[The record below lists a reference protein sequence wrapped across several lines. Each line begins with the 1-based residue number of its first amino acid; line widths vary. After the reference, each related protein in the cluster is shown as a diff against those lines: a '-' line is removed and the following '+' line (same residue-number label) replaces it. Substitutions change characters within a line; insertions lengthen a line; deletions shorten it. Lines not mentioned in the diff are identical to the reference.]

1 MDIEV
6 IIEKNNK
13 DFRLI
18 KSGEVILKGHKP
30 SVFSSET
37 RFFFNS
43 ATHVIKKKSFWS
55 MSFNLLRGGVSR
67 GMIKYNWKK
76 GYSIIIYDETEN
88 EKLYTMKAEASS
100 GWFSSDRL
108 YSLMDNDEKTILKI
122 DYSTKKWKEH
132 IKAELVDQNK
142 GNYELLMY
150 ALYLMRLYQSQS
162 SGDAGASVM
171 HMG

>member
-18 KSGEVILKGHKP
+18 KSGEVIIKGYKP

-37 RFFFNS
+37 RFFFNN

-55 MSFNLLRGGVSR
+55 MSFNLTRGGVFR

-76 GYSIIIYDETEN
+76 GYSINIYDETKN
-88 EKLYTMKAEASS
+88 EKFYTMKAKASS

-108 YSLMDNDEKTILKI
+108 YSLIDSDEKIILKI
-122 DYSTKKWKEH
+122 DYSTKIWKEH
-132 IKAELVDQNK
+132 IKAELVDQNTA
-142 GNYELLMY
+142 NFVLLLY
-150 ALYLMRLYQSQS
+150 ALYLMRIYQCQS

-171 HMG
+171 YTG

>member
-1 MDIEV
+1 
-6 IIEKNNK
+6 
-13 DFRLI
+13 
-18 KSGEVILKGHKP
+18 
-30 SVFSSET
+30 
-37 RFFFNS
+37 
-43 ATHVIKKKSFWS
+43 
-55 MSFNLLRGGVSR
+55 
-67 GMIKYNWKK
+67 
-76 GYSIIIYDETEN
+76 
-88 EKLYTMKAEASS
+88 MKAEASS

-108 YSLMDNDEKTILKI
+108 YRLIDNDEKTILKI

>member
-13 DFRLI
+13 DFRLV
-18 KSGEVILKGHKP
+18 KSGEVIIKGYKP

-37 RFFFNS
+37 RFFFNN

-55 MSFNLLRGGVSR
+55 MSFNLSRGGVFR

-76 GYSIIIYDETEN
+76 GYSISIHDETKN
-88 EKLYTMKAEASS
+88 EKFYTMKAKASS

-108 YSLMDNDEKTILKI
+108 YSLIDSDEKIILKI

-142 GNYELLMY
+142 DNYELLMY
-150 ALYLMRLYQSQS
+150 ALYLMRIYQSQS
-162 SGDAGASVM
+162 SGDAGASVIY
-171 HMG
+171 MG